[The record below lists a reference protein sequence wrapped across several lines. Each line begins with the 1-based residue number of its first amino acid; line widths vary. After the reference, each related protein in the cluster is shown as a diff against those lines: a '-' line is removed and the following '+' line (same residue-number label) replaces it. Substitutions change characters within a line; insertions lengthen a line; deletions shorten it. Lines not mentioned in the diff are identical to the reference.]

1 MKALLMLEDGWCC
14 ECISFTG
21 EGEAFG
27 ELVFNTG
34 LTGYQEIITDPSY
47 HGQIVM
53 MTNTM
58 IGNYGIRHGE
68 SESIKIHAKGFIVKE
83 YSGEGLDPKPSRQTV
98 SQKKSPEYDST
109 RISITPTDFSD
120 KISRNSAGQH
130 GSIKCSLS
138 DFLHSQNVPGVEG
151 VDTRALTKHIREH
164 GAMKAGIS
172 TKTLDREKLLDM
184 VVKSP
189 GLTGRNLVDDVTTG
203 EPYLYSR
210 GNGFRVAVL
219 DCGVKRSILD
229 QIACRDCTVEVFPS
243 SAEISDIMRTKPD
256 GVVLSNGPGDPAP
269 LKSIIGLVDRLIEI
283 VPVFGICLG
292 HQIMAQALGAKTYKL
307 KFGHHGGNHPVRDE
321 KTGKIYI
328 TSQNHGFA
336 VDQETLNKKD
346 TEITIINLNDHTLEG
361 FKHKRYPL
369 FSVQFHPEAGPGPHD
384 TKYYFDDFILMLGN
398 R

>member
-1 MKALLMLEDGWCC
+1 MKALLMLEDGWCSEC
-14 ECISFTG
+14 ESFTG

-68 SESIKIHAKGFIVKE
+68 SESIKIHAKGFVIKE
-83 YSGEGLDPKPSRQTV
+83 YSGEDLDLKSSRPAASSNKT
-98 SQKKSPEYDST
+98 PEYDST
-109 RISITPTDFSD
+109 GISRTPADFSD
-120 KISRNSAGQH
+120 KFSRNSVVLQ
-130 GSIKCSLS
+130 SRIKCSLAN
-138 DFLHSQNVPGVEG
+138 FLHNHKIPGVEG

-172 TKTLDREKLLDM
+172 TKTLSREKLLDR
-184 VVKSP
+184 VIKSP
-189 GLTGRNLVDDVTTG
+189 GLTGRDLVKDVTTD

-210 GNGFRVAVL
+210 GDGFRVAVL
-219 DCGVKRSILD
+219 DCGVKKSILD
-229 QIACRDCTVEVFPS
+229 QIACRNCAVEVFP
-243 SAEISDIMRTKPD
+243 ATAAISDIMRIKPD

-269 LKSIIGLVDRLIEI
+269 LKKIIELVDRLIGI

-307 KFGHHGGNHPVRDE
+307 KFGHHGGNHPVRNE
-321 KTGKIYI
+321 KTGKVFI

-336 VDQETLNKKD
+336 VNKETLNKKD

-361 FKHKRYPL
+361 FRHKRFPL

-384 TKYYFDDFILMLGN
+384 TKYLFDDFISLLGN

>member
-1 MKALLMLEDGWCC
+1 MKALLMLEDGLCC
-14 ECISFTG
+14 ECESFTG

-34 LTGYQEIITDPSY
+34 LTGYQEILTDPSY

-53 MTNTM
+53 MTSTM

-68 SESIKIHAKGFIVKE
+68 SESDKIHAKGFVVKE
-83 YSGEGLDPKPSRQTV
+83 YSGNDLDIKSALQPANRKKP
-98 SQKKSPEYDST
+98 PEYDCT
-109 RISITPTDFSD
+109 RISQTPTDFSD
-120 KISRNSAGQH
+120 KNIRGSAGLQ

-138 DFLHSQNVPGVEG
+138 NFLHSHKVPGVEG
-151 VDTRALTKHIREH
+151 VDTRALTKHVREH

-172 TKTLDREKLLDM
+172 TKTLDRKQLLDM
-184 VVKSP
+184 VSKSP
-189 GLTGRNLVDDVTTG
+189 GLTGRDLVKDVTSK

-210 GNGFRVAVL
+210 GEGFRVAVL
-219 DCGVKRSILD
+219 DCGVKKSILD
-229 QIACRDCTVEVFPS
+229 QLACRNCTVEVFPA
-243 SAEISDIMRTKPD
+243 SAAISDIMRTKPD

-269 LKSIIGLVDRLIEI
+269 LKKIIELVDRLIEI
-283 VPVFGICLG
+283 IPVFGICLG

-307 KFGHHGGNHPVRDE
+307 KFGHHGGNHPVRNE
-321 KTGKIYI
+321 KTGKIFI
-328 TSQNHGFA
+328 TSQNHGFS

-346 TEITIINLNDHTLEG
+346 TEITIINLNDYTLEG
-361 FKHKRYPL
+361 FRHKHYPL

-384 TKYYFDDFILMLGN
+384 TKYLFDDFISLLGN

>member
-14 ECISFTG
+14 ECVSFTG

-53 MTNTM
+53 MTSTM

-68 SESIKIHAKGFIVKE
+68 SESIKVHAKGFVVKE
-83 YSGEGLDPKPSRQTV
+83 YSGEELDLKSTRPAV
-98 SQKKSPEYDST
+98 SQKKTPEYDST
-109 RISITPTDFSD
+109 CISRTPEDFND
-120 KISRNSAGQH
+120 QISRNSAGLH
-130 GSIKCSLS
+130 GRVKCSLS
-138 DFLHSQNVPGVEG
+138 NFLHSQKVPGVEG

-172 TKTLDREKLLDM
+172 TKTLDRKKLLDR
-184 VVKSP
+184 VIKSP
-189 GLTGRNLVDDVTTG
+189 ELTGMDLVKDVTTG
-203 EPYLYSR
+203 EPYLYSQ
-210 GNGFRVAVL
+210 GDGFRIAVL
-219 DCGVKRSILD
+219 DCGVKKSILD
-229 QIACRDCTVEVFPS
+229 QIACRDCTVEVFPA
-243 SAEISDIMRTKPD
+243 SAAISDIMRTKPD
-256 GVVLSNGPGDPAP
+256 GIVLSNGPGDPAP
-269 LKSIIGLVDRLIEI
+269 LKKIIELVDRLIEI

-292 HQIMAQALGAKTYKL
+292 HQIMAQALEAKTYKL
-307 KFGHHGGNHPVRDE
+307 KFGHHGSNHPVRNE
-321 KTGKIYI
+321 KTGKIFI

-336 VDQETLNKKD
+336 VDQKTLNEKG

-361 FKHKRYPL
+361 FRHKRYPL

-384 TKYYFDDFILMLGN
+384 TKYIFDDFISLLGN